1 MRTYFIKTYGCQ
13 MNVHD
18 SDKLSEVL
26 ESHGYQGIPDL
37 GPEDLS
43 LNRLGTCDIV
53 LVNTC
58 CVREAAENRALGFI
72 TSLKNLKKKNPHLK
86 IGICGC
92 IVNEDH
98 IDLKKMFPHAD
109 WFIPPNSPERLE
121 VLVNRESKVENRPR
135 PEGLRPEGKSKIGN
149 YAVIMHG
156 CDNFCSYC
164 VVPYVRGREISRPL
178 DEVLVEIGQLIG
190 QGAEKIMLLGQ
201 NVNSYKYGL
210 SELLYKIQPFVIRNS
225 SLVPRE
231 IEGLVISFMTSH
243 PKDMSD
249 ELIQTVYE
257 LPYVAKEFHLPLQA
271 GDDEILEKMNRKY
284 TLEYFKDRVKK
295 IRELMPRAGITTDI
309 IVGFPGETEEQF
321 QNTLNAVREIRFNA
335 VNMAAY
341 SIRPQTA
348 AARLPGHLTPEIKDA
363 RLQRL
368 IETVREVVRA

>member
-1 MRTYFIKTYGCQ
+1 M
-13 MNVHD
+13 
-18 SDKLSEVL
+18 
-26 ESHGYQGIPDL
+26 
-37 GPEDLS
+37 
-43 LNRLGTCDIV
+43 
-53 LVNTC
+53 
-58 CVREAAENRALGFI
+58 
-72 TSLKNLKKKNPHLK
+72 
-86 IGICGC
+86 
-92 IVNEDH
+92 
-98 IDLKKMFPHAD
+98 
-109 WFIPPNSPERLE
+109 
-121 VLVNRESKVENRPR
+121 
-135 PEGLRPEGKSKIGN
+135 
-149 YAVIMHG
+149 
-156 CDNFCSYC
+156 
-164 VVPYVRGREISRPL
+164 VPYVRGREISRPL